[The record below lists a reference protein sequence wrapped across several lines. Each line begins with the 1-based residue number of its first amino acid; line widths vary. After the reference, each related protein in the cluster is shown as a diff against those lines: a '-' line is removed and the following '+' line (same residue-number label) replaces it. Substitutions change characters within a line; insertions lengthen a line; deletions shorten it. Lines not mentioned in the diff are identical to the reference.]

1 MTINKL
7 LELKTMKEGIHM
19 KSIPEFVNELSELS
33 KKYQFSSY
41 LELSIA
47 RHQMKLE
54 VGGMHVNLSNVK
66 DYETLPFDF
75 VMRLKNDLTSLLY
88 RTNEDSSRVYVTAC
102 VPEVI
107 SDYDSWDNEIFWYDY
122 DLFVI
127 ELNEDVMNNP
137 FLSIT
142 EEFDDKQSK
151 PTKFALHIDDGRV
164 SLKDYESSKKLYPF
178 QHNAEIIGEL
188 SKFIPNHS
196 FSYVSDSDSKESAN
210 SFVENVRNARLEIL
224 SKSHLFTNNQR
235 LISQRIT
242 FNYLSNY
249 AARTPFAGLV
259 NNTYYIRPNYDT
271 LNGLKYNLKS
281 QDVPLYHNIVK
292 DGYRRTS
299 FGEEFDSQNRF
310 DNLRQMSKCN
320 ALNIS
325 AFARVFDQ
333 FNVEF
338 EKVTQLYVDVTN
350 HYQISE
356 VIYELGNYYFVANN
370 DVVAVLTA
378 NFSDKDFDTL
388 LEKLKSMIQSFIDST
403 TK

>member
-1 MTINKL
+1 MIILHKL
-7 LELKTMKEGIHM
+7 EKEGIHM
-19 KSIPEFVNELSELS
+19 KSIPEFINELSELS

-41 LELSIA
+41 LDLSIA

-54 VGGMHVNLSNVK
+54 IGGMHINLSNVK

-88 RTNEDSSRVYVTAC
+88 RTNEDSSRVYVSAC

-107 SDYDSWDNEIFWYDY
+107 SDYDPWDDVPYLYDY

-127 ELNEDVMNNP
+127 ELNEDVVNNQ

-151 PTKFALHIDDGRV
+151 PVKFALYIDDGRV

-178 QHNAEIIGEL
+178 QHNAEIISEL
-188 SKFIPNHS
+188 SKFLPNHS

-210 SFVENVRNARLEIL
+210 SFVGNIRNARLEIL
-224 SKSHLFTNNQR
+224 SNSYLFTKNQR

-242 FNYLSNY
+242 FNYVSDY

-259 NNTYYIRPNYDT
+259 NNTYYIKPNYDE

-281 QDVPLYHNIVK
+281 HDVPLYHNIIR

-320 ALNIS
+320 DLNVS

-333 FNVEF
+333 FDIEF
-338 EKVTQLYVDVTN
+338 DKITQSYVDVTQ
-350 HYQISE
+350 HSQIDE
-356 VIYELGNYYFVANN
+356 VIYELGTYYFVSNN

-378 NFSDKDFDTL
+378 RFSDRDS
-388 LEKLKSMIQSFIDST
+388 EKMLTRLRSYMQSFIDSIT
-403 TK
+403 Q